1 MVSPLAEA
9 FSRKYPTARMLA
21 RDQDPLAVIALHGA
35 TGAHALHHVAG
46 DDDAA
51 ALADVAQH
59 QRHGATL
66 VRGPQLLV
74 QADSAGVHTPGARFA
89 VGVQPDHLGLSRGLV
104 RGKVRLVL

>member
-51 ALADVAQH
+51 ALANIALYQSD
-59 QRHGATL
+59 GATL
-66 VRGPQLLV
+66 VGGAQLLV
-74 QADSAGVHTPGARFA
+74 QADGTGVHAPGARFA
-89 VGVQPDHLGLSRGLV
+89 VGVKPDHLSLSRGLI
-104 RGKVRLVL
+104 R